1 MDNYLLDIIHGDI
14 PEPGVCLFD
23 VSHNFV
29 GSLPSRVEVCR
40 RAEFPFVIC
49 HNVLKREHD

>member
-1 MDNYLLDIIHGDI
+1 MDNYLHDIIHGHI
-14 PEPGVCLFD
+14 PEPWVLLFD

-29 GSLPSRVEVCR
+29 GSLPGRVAVCR

-49 HNVLKREHD
+49 HNVLKSEHD